1 MKKYLLSF
9 CFCLQYNNFLPF
21 SMKKIILLLIE
32 GKFDTFIEYA
42 DRELEG
48 LYEKIIF

>member
-1 MKKYLLSF
+1 MLEKNYTF
-9 CFCLQYNNFLPF
+9 T
-21 SMKKIILLLIE
+21 IE